1 MGRIFLKNHEK
12 IICKR
17 YDIEGIIN
25 PSELMYGLKY
35 DEGFLHFFKSIDKP
49 GYYIAMEVGKNDGVI
64 WYHILNRTGKFDYG
78 DGMPKAKVEKP
89 ISLGI
94 FNNNFRW
101 RFKEYIIENYST
113 DTYIQRCHS
122 SSSWC
127 KFEKFEPEKWLNE
140 YLEIVEKRQIEIE
153 IKMNMNKQLNL
164 F

>member
-12 IICKR
+12 IICTR

-25 PSELMYGLKY
+25 PLELMYGLKY

-49 GYYIAMEVGKNDGVI
+49 GYYIVMEVGKNDGVI

-78 DGMPKAKVEKP
+78 DGMPKARVEKP

-94 FNNNFRW
+94 FDNNFRW
-101 RFKEYIIENYST
+101 RFKQYIIKNYST
-113 DTYIQRCHS
+113 DTYVQRCHS

-127 KFEKFEPEKWLNE
+127 KFEIFEPKKWFDE
-140 YLEIVEKRQIEIE
+140 FIKIVEEKQNER
-153 IKMNMNKQLNL
+153 IKKENIGKQYEL